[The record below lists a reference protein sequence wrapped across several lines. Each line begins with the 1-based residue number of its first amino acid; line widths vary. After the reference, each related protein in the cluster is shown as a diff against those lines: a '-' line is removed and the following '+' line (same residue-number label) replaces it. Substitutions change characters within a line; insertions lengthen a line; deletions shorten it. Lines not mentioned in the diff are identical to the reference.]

1 MLLNRYDRFFFQFQV
16 QKWWVF
22 FLLNYLVLHKSVEN
36 KTSASRIWLI
46 LQGPHLQRKRCHTVL
61 HANLKKKN
69 LPVFFSSKWIA
80 WDLHCASC
88 PITQTTRTHEQ
99 STWIFYFEK
108 DKATC
113 RHFCWASCWSR
124 GWGEAK
130 FPLFAALTYAVQHFL
145 SICLFYIKP
154 SSSTQK
160 YMS

>member
-1 MLLNRYDRFFFQFQV
+1 MIGSSFNFKYKSGGFFSCLIILFFINQWKIRLLLAEFGWFYR
-16 QKWWVF
+16 
-22 FLLNYLVLHKSVEN
+22 
-36 KTSASRIWLI
+36 A
-46 LQGPHLQRKRCHTVL
+46 HTYKGRDVTQCSMQIK
-61 HANLKKKN
+61 KKKN

-80 WDLHCASC
+80 WDLQYASC
-88 PITQTTRTHEQ
+88 PITQTTRTREQ
-99 STWIFYFEK
+99 STWIFYFGK
-108 DKATC
+108 GKATF

-145 SICLFYIKP
+145 SICLLYIKP